1 MKLVFIGS
9 ACADVTIEVDH
20 LPSLEEDVNGIHQE
34 MHLGGCAHNAAH
46 AAGLFH
52 VPFLLASPVGT
63 GLYGNFVRSELKKE
77 GLPVW
82 QEAEEANGCCY
93 CFADHA
99 GNRSFVS
106 LQGAEYHFYKQ
117 WLDQIEANEDTWI
130 YVCGLELENRTGTC
144 ILDFLERSRAK
155 VCFAPG
161 PRLKMIAEDKMRRI
175 LARADLIHLNGREAI
190 AMSGSGNKEEAAE
203 KLHSFHQAS
212 IVITDGPK
220 DVLVKEKDMVRIPS
234 VPCCA
239 KDGTGAGDAHI
250 GTILACLSRGEPLI
264 AAAEKANIVSSAV
277 CEHTGACIEERDLPE
292 KVVD

>member
-9 ACADVTIEVDH
+9 SCADITIEVDH
-20 LPSLEEDVNGIHQE
+20 LPSLEEDVNGIRQE

-46 AAGLFH
+46 AAGLLH
-52 VPFLLASPVGT
+52 VPFLLASPAGT
-63 GLYGNFVRSELKKE
+63 GLYGDFVRREMKKE

-82 QEAEEANGCCY
+82 QNAEEANGCCY

-106 LQGAEYHFYKQ
+106 LQGAEYHFRKE
-117 WLDQIEANEDTWI
+117 WLDQIETDEDTWL
-130 YVCGLELENRTGTC
+130 YVCGLELENKTGTC

-175 LARADLIHLNGREAI
+175 LARADLIHLNGREAL
-190 AMSGSGNKEEAAE
+190 AMSGCTDKEEAAE
-203 KLHSFHQAS
+203 TLHAFHRAS

-220 DVLVKEKDMVRIPS
+220 DVLVKEEESTWLPAE
-234 VPCCA
+234 PCCI

-250 GTILACLSRGEPLI
+250 GTILACLSIGEPLI
-264 AAAEKANIVSSAV
+264 AAVRKANVVSSAV
-277 CEHTGACIEERDLPE
+277 CEHSGACIEERDLPE